1 MRNMEIGH
9 VKRAELYVVS
19 CDGEPTGRGRLREPG
34 WIEGRTVA
42 IKYRSYARKFDLRSA
57 SPGNVISAAN
67 SGEKPMPAHKSTE
80 DDELPLL

>member
-1 MRNMEIGH
+1 MATPATESQR
-9 VKRAELYVVS
+9 VAAFV
-19 CDGEPTGRGRLREPG
+19 GRLREPG